1 MSGYRRSRSGSRSFK
16 GRKKVVKEFSIQQ
29 GLCTLGI
36 VTLVMLLIFLLWGLG
51 IIRLD
56 AD

>member
-1 MSGYRRSRSGSRSFK
+1 MRGYRRSVSGSRSFK

-29 GLCTLGI
+29 GLYPLGI
-36 VTLVMLLIFLLWGLG
+36 VALVMLLIFLLWGLG
-51 IIRLD
+51 IIRFD